1 MNATPDAERLDTAKK
16 IARDAGVMALDFFKD
31 ISALDIKAKGAQDV
45 VSNADLEVET
55 FVRNEI
61 KALFP
66 EDGIV
71 GEEHDNVASQSG
83 WTWVIDPIDGTAN
96 FVSGIP
102 QWCVI
107 LACVKDDTTQLGAIY
122 EPCAD
127 EMFWGACG
135 TGAYLN
141 DTKLNIARTS
151 GLNVGSVGVG
161 MNGRTATH
169 MAADLIADLS
179 KRGGIFF
186 RNASGGLML
195 SYVAAGRLIGYTEPH
210 MNAWDCLAGQLLIAE
225 AGGKIETQSAND
237 MMQNGGRVIA
247 GSPDIYDELL
257 EMSEVAFKA

>member
-1 MNATPDAERLDTAKK
+1 MTPDRLDAAKA
-16 IARDAGVMALDFFKD
+16 IARDAGALALDFFKD

-55 FVRNEI
+55 FVRAQLA
-61 KALFP
+61 ALFP

-71 GEEHDNVASQSG
+71 GEEHGDVVGKSG

-107 LACVKDDTTQLGAIY
+107 LACVNDDKTQLGAIY

-127 EMFWGACG
+127 EMFWGALG
-135 TGAYLN
+135 QGAFLN
-141 DTKLNIARTS
+141 DTPLKIARTS
-151 GLNVGSVGVG
+151 GLNEGSVGVG

-169 MAADLIADLS
+169 MASDLIAELS

-225 AGGKIETQSAND
+225 AGGRVEDQSVAQ
-237 MMQNGGRVIA
+237 MIASGGRVIA
-247 GSPDIYDELL
+247 GSPDIFDELL
-257 EMSEVAFKA
+257 SISEAAFKA